1 MDIFNIE
8 DYKYIGKMIE
18 SKTSILRKNE
28 DFNQKY
34 LKLFDSI
41 DKLEKNLSE
50 EQKNQ
55 FNEILNL
62 FYQTEEYYYTLS
74 YSLGLKYGEDL
85 KKI

>member
-1 MDIFNIE
+1 
-8 DYKYIGKMIE
+8 MIE

-50 EQKNQ
+50 EQKIQ

-62 FYQTEEYYYTLS
+62 FYQPEEYYYPLS